1 MYPIMSDSD
10 LLGIIARNPV
20 KKPEP
25 PKRFRPQS
33 PPASVNPAR
42 YSGLKARSPS
52 PPPSPEPLFR
62 RSLTQDDIHA
72 DDSASVIAE
81 LLDGENDAYD
91 LDTGRDRGSVLY
103 DVMRNDVRDKQS
115 LIGSTTAPPMQSMP
129 DRPPLATP
137 AILPVGY
144 GLTSYDIP
152 DPVARRP
159 VGLPFQTVQMPVV
172 RDTLVPT
179 VQNPQQS
186 VQPQQSVP
194 AMPGTAMADMYDS
207 GGYGGQSELGAQAG
221 GGNWP
226 PREPQDMREKE
237 KLVAELFLKRNNG
250 HDVPAHV
257 SVNTP
262 IEELR
267 SCMENVRRVDNHK
280 RTLAMLRYLMII
292 GCTGVEKASM
302 KFLTDMYLD
311 GWAETVAANQ
321 SDYDDVLGRIAE
333 TADMSSIPPHL
344 ELVAMLGVSGVLF
357 HMANKNKAAL
367 EAMITPP
374 VVVPKPKPMHAAES
388 VPRLTEEQLRIHEFF
403 SGRNEQSPRPMDQV
417 SVGST
422 RSATRARKRARI
434 AIDSDEIVRLF

>member
-1 MYPIMSDSD
+1 MSDSD

-20 KKPEP
+20 KKTEP

-33 PPASVNPAR
+33 PPAAINPAR

-81 LLDGENDAYD
+81 LLDGDNDAYD
-91 LDTGRDRGSVLY
+91 LDTGRERGSVLFE
-103 DVMRNDVRDKQS
+103 VMRNDVPDKQS
-115 LIGSTTAPPMQSMP
+115 LLGSTTAPPFPRVP
-129 DRPPLATP
+129 DRPPPVAPTS
-137 AILPVGY
+137 LPVGY
-144 GLTSYDIP
+144 GLTSYDLP
-152 DPVARRP
+152 DPVMRRP
-159 VGLPFQTVQMPVV
+159 VGLPFQTVQMPTV
-172 RDTLVPT
+172 RETSVPT

-186 VQPQQSVP
+186 LHPQAAPVVSGV
-194 AMPGTAMADMYDS
+194 GMADMYDS
-207 GGYGGQSELGAQAG
+207 GGYGGQSEIGAHPA

-226 PREPQDMREKE
+226 PREPQDVREKE

-250 HDVPAHV
+250 HDVPAHI
-257 SVNTP
+257 SVNTS
-262 IEELR
+262 IDELR
-267 SCMENVRRVDNHK
+267 SCIENVRRVENHK

-302 KFLTDMYLD
+302 KFLSDMYLD

-367 EAMITPP
+367 EAMIPP
-374 VVVPKPKPMHAAES
+374 PAAVSKPKPVSSHAPES
-388 VPRLTEEQLRIHEFF
+388 APRLTEEQLRIHEFF
-403 SGRNEQSPRPMDQV
+403 SGRVDQSPRPADQV